1 MYFEDIKLGTVYK
14 LDPITIKKEKM
25 MAFAEDYD
33 SIPLHLDEEYA
44 KSTPFGGLIAP
55 GVMAFM
61 SIWNK
66 FQELEIYGDELIA
79 GLSTSMEWH
88 KPVYADDELTGI
100 VEVTNTVKRNEKNGL
115 VEVSVKVYN
124 QNGVLVLTD
133 VTKSVIKSRPVV
145 K

>member
-1 MYFEDIKLGTVYK
+1 MYFEDIKLGTVYR

-25 MAFAEDYD
+25 MAFARDYD

-44 KSTPFGGLIAP
+44 KTTRFGGLIAP
-55 GVMAFM
+55 GVMSFM

-66 FQELEIYGDELIA
+66 FQEIDIYGEELIA

-100 VEVTNTVKRNEKNGL
+100 VEVTNAEKRNPKNGL
-115 VEVSVKVYN
+115 IEVTVKVYN
-124 QNGVLVLTD
+124 QNGEHVLTD
-133 VTKSVIKSRPVV
+133 ITKSVVKCRPAE
-145 K
+145 